1 MANES
6 LLIPVLLEPSMFEDM
21 EFDVLQEISQ
31 SYDAELTDNPVE
43 TGFVIADHV
52 IKKPVKVNLTVLFTP
67 TCVTWADRR
76 GGVAQT
82 RLQDVEKQIYAIR
95 DKGEPGT
102 VKTQLNIYENMV
114 LTSAKL
120 NRDKSGFKI
129 TANLE
134 FTQAIIVDTQMA
146 DVPEEYADQAANAAA
161 SDATSADSTTAQS
174 QAGATNTNAGT
185 ASTSTISADTN
196 NADTSE
202 TGSEETASTANKSIL
217 ASMADAL

>member
-1 MANES
+1 MASES
-6 LLIPVLLEPSMFEDM
+6 LLLPALVEPSMFDDF
-21 EFDVLQEISQ
+21 EFDVVQEISP

-52 IKKPVKVNLTVLFTP
+52 IKKPVKLNLTVLFTP
-67 TCVTWADRR
+67 TNVTWADRR
-76 GGVAQT
+76 GGVSQT
-82 RLQDVEKQIYAIR
+82 RLQDVEKQLYAIR

-120 NRDKSGFKI
+120 SRDKTGFKI
-129 TANLE
+129 IANLE
-134 FTQAIIVDTQMA
+134 FTQAIIVDTQTT
-146 DVPEEYADQAANAAA
+146 DVPEEYASQASNAAT

-174 QAGATNTNAGT
+174 QAGATNANAGT